1 MRHVRDDLTPFR
13 KRTLALMLIIAAALG
28 ALELRFLDLQVISGK
43 RWHRLA
49 ENNRLRR
56 MPLPGPRGR
65 IYDTRGRILA
75 DNRPSYRL
83 LLYPAEAHHLA
94 ETVLFLAR
102 LGIGTAAELNARIEA
117 PCRQPLAPVLISA
130 DLSWEEVTRI
140 RARQTDH
147 PELVVVGGFRRWYPQ
162 GPLTAHAVG
171 HLRMVSRK
179 ELRAHPGL
187 DPDTLVGATGIEA
200 LAQDSLAGTPGQR
213 RVIVSAVGRILG
225 VLDETPATRGH
236 DLTLTL
242 DLDLQRAAA
251 EALGDSSGAV
261 VALDPRTGA
270 IRAFYSSP
278 SFDPNIFS
286 GRLSASEWGVLR
298 DDPEH
303 PLQDRCIQGVY
314 PPGSTIKPFFAL
326 AGLATGAITPSSRV
340 FCRGFLNVFGHTFH
354 CWRRGGHGSVNLVRS
369 LEASCDVYY
378 YTLGRRLG
386 IETMASWLRRFGF
399 GSKTGVGLPSEQS
412 GLVGTPEWSRTVRRR
427 PWYPGTSIS
436 VAIGQGPLLTTPLQL
451 ARAYAALANG
461 GQLITPRFFGASA
474 ATAQNLHL
482 APAQLAAVVKGLVE
496 VVHGSQ
502 GTARS
507 LASLPVAGKTGTSQ
521 VARLR
526 EGVKVQ
532 DLERRLRHHAL
543 FVGWEPLDDPEL
555 VVAVVVEHGGSGGG
569 RAAPAAGMV
578 FALDQSIDTGPE
590 PASTTGEGRRP
601 EAQVH

>member
-13 KRTLALMLIIAAALG
+13 KRSLVLIVIIAAALV
-28 ALELRFLDLQVISGK
+28 ALDLRFLDLQVLSGK
-43 RWHRLA
+43 SWYRLA

-56 MPLPGPRGR
+56 MPIPEPRGR
-65 IYDTRGRILA
+65 IYDSHGRILA
-75 DNRPSYRL
+75 ENRPSYRL
-83 LLYPAEAHHLA
+83 LLYPAEAQRLG

-102 LGIGTAAELNARIEA
+102 LGLGSAAELNTRINE
-117 PCRQPLAPVLISA
+117 PGRQPLAPALIAS
-130 DLSWEEVTRI
+130 DLSWEEVSRI
-140 RARQTDH
+140 RARQTEH

-162 GPLTAHAVG
+162 GSLTAHAIG

-179 ELRAHPGL
+179 EIHSHPGL

-200 LAQDSLAGTPGQR
+200 LAQDSLAGIPGER
-213 RVIVSAVGRILG
+213 RVIVSAVGRVLG
-225 VLDETPATRGH
+225 VLDERPARPGR

-278 SFDPNIFS
+278 SFDPNVFT
-286 GRLSASEWGVLR
+286 GRLPVSEWSALR

-303 PLQDRCIQGVY
+303 PLQDRCVQGVY
-314 PPGSTIKPFFAL
+314 PPGSTIKPFYAL
-326 AGLATGAITPSSRV
+326 AGLATGAITPSTRV
-340 FCRGFLNVFGHTFH
+340 FCRGSLTVFGHTFH
-354 CWRRGGHGSVNLVRS
+354 CWRRGGHGSVDLVRS

-386 IETMASWLRRFGF
+386 IDTMATWLRHFGF
-399 GSKTGVGLPSEQS
+399 GSKTGVGLPAERS
-412 GLVGTPEWSRTVRRR
+412 GLVGTPEWSRSVRHR

-461 GQLITPRFFGASA
+461 GHLVTPRFFGASPGSA
-474 ATAQNLHL
+474 EDLRL
-482 APAQLAAVVKGLVE
+482 APERLAEVVKGLVA

-502 GTARS
+502 GTARA
-507 LASLPVAGKTGTSQ
+507 LAFLPVAGKTGTSQ

-543 FVGWEPLDDPEL
+543 FAGWQPLDHPEL
-555 VVAVVVEHGGSGGG
+555 VVAIVVEHGSSGGG
-569 RAAPAAGMV
+569 RAAPAAGRV
-578 FALDQSIDTGPE
+578 FALEHSSHAE
-590 PASTTGEGRRP
+590 PAAPTGNEDLRAG
-601 EAQVH
+601 AQVH